1 MNGKLICGLF
11 CVLALA
17 CVSNVRAADAGKRGV
32 NMAQMLLD
40 HADDLGLTADQKT
53 KLEEMAKAPTPLSV
67 LTDEQRKKVR
77 EIQQAARGANASPRK
92 EAKTEIKKLEG
103 EKAADGDK
111 KVDGDKKAE
120 GEKKPDTE
128 KKDEK

>member
-1 MNGKLICGLF
+1 MRSAFVIQRWVRRVENQHSGGLYDMNVKLICGFF

-17 CVSNVRAADAGKRGV
+17 CVSNLRAADAGKRGP

-77 EIQQAARGANASPRK
+77 EI
-92 EAKTEIKKLEG
+92 
-103 EKAADGDK
+103 
-111 KVDGDKKAE
+111 
-120 GEKKPDTE
+120 
-128 KKDEK
+128 